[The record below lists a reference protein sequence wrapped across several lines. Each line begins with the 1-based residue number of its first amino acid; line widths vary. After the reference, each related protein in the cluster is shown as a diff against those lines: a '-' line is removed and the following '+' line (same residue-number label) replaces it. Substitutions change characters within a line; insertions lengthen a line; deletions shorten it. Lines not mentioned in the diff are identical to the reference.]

1 MHTPK
6 IKTYSLKKQI
16 TAFEIYSLCKG
27 LNSGKPLDKPCPN
40 CFVIVC
46 KNEIEKNFYNSL
58 LFGLWKGKYFEQYLT
73 GSVIPFLR
81 IGDFKAIVN
90 KQAAA
95 VSKNEKAF
103 LTDVTHIKRL
113 EEKQKIIQQ
122 QIQLINDL
130 KRAILQRHLK
140 S

>member
-1 MHTPK
+1 
-6 IKTYSLKKQI
+6 
-16 TAFEIYSLCKG
+16 
-27 LNSGKPLDKPCPN
+27 
-40 CFVIVC
+40 
-46 KNEIEKNFYNSL
+46 
-58 LFGLWKGKYFEQYLT
+58 
-73 GSVIPFLR
+73 VIPFLR

-122 QIQLINDL
+122 QIQLIGDL
-130 KRAILQRHLK
+130 KRAILQKHFK